1 MKRMRDAI
9 GSMKALKG
17 TDPAVYAA
25 IRAEEKRQ
33 REKLLLIASE
43 NFASPAVLAA
53 QGCLMT
59 NKYAEGYPGRRYYGG
74 CQFVD
79 AVEEL
84 AIQRAKQ
91 IFGADHVNVQPH
103 SGSQAN
109 MAAYLSV
116 LKPGDVILGM
126 DLSQGGHLTHGSRVN
141 FSGTLFR
148 SYFYGVDRA
157 TEVIDYEAVQ
167 HIAEECR
174 PRLIVVGASA
184 YPRILDFPRFQAIA
198 QAVGAYLLV
207 DIAHIA
213 GLIAAG
219 LHPSPVPYADFVT
232 TTTHKTLRGP
242 RGGIIMCKAEHAKA
256 VDRAIFPGIQGG
268 PLMHVIAAKAVA
280 LNEALSPGFKLYQQ
294 QVVANARALA
304 DGLAQCGYRVVSGGT
319 DTHLMLLNL
328 TAKGLT
334 GKEAETALDAAGIT
348 VNKNAV
354 PYDEKP
360 PAIASGIRMGTPI
373 VSTRGMREAE
383 MKEIVSLI
391 DRVLQRP
398 REKRVLREVRRQA
411 RALCGRFPVFQTYDA
426 VHSGEDGAQ

>member
-1 MKRMRDAI
+1 MSEAI
-9 GSMKALKG
+9 GSLKALKSV
-17 TDPAVYAA
+17 DSDVYAA

-59 NKYAEGYPGRRYYGG
+59 NKYAEGYPARRYYGG
-74 CQFVD
+74 CQYVD
-79 AVEEL
+79 QVEEL
-84 AIQRAKQ
+84 AIQRAKA
-91 IFGADHVNVQPH
+91 IFGAEHVNVQAH

-116 LKPGDVILGM
+116 LKAGDVILGM

-141 FSGTLFR
+141 FSGMLFR
-148 SYFYGVDRA
+148 SYFYGVNRD
-157 TEVIDYEAVQ
+157 TETIDYEAVQ
-167 HIAEECR
+167 RIAEECR
-174 PRLIVVGASA
+174 PRMIVVGASA
-184 YPRILDFPRFQAIA
+184 YPRVLDFPRFRTIA
-198 QAVGAYLLV
+198 DAVGAYLLV

-256 VDRAIFPGIQGG
+256 VDKIIFPGLQGG

-280 LNEALSPGFKLYQQ
+280 LKEALSPAFKAYQR
-294 QVVANARALA
+294 QVILNARELA
-304 DGLAQCGYRVVSGGT
+304 SGLASRGYKVVSGGT
-319 DTHLMLLNL
+319 DTHLMLINL
-328 TAKGLT
+328 SPKGIT
-334 GKEAETALDAAGIT
+334 GKDAETALDSAGIT

-354 PYDEKP
+354 PFDEKP
-360 PAIASGIRMGTPI
+360 PAVAGGIRLGTPI
-373 VSTRGMREAE
+373 VSTRGMREKD
-383 MKEIVSLI
+383 MQEIVGFI
-391 DRVLQRP
+391 DQVLQRP
-398 REKRVLREVRRQA
+398 KDRGLQREIRRQTK
-411 RALCGRFPVFQTYDA
+411 ALCKRFPIFASYDHPA
-426 VHSGEDGAQ
+426 

>member
-1 MKRMRDAI
+1 MSHAV
-9 GSMKALKG
+9 GSLKALRA
-17 TDPAVYAA
+17 TDPAVFDA

-59 NKYAEGYPGRRYYGG
+59 NKYAEGYPGKRYYGG
-74 CQFVD
+74 CQHVD
-79 AVEEL
+79 VVEEL

-91 IFGADHVNVQPH
+91 LFGADHVNVQPH

-126 DLSQGGHLTHGSRVN
+126 DLAQGGHLTHGSRVN

-148 SYFYGVDRA
+148 SYFYGVDRE
-157 TEVIDYEAVQ
+157 TEVIDYDAVQ
-167 HIAEECR
+167 RIAEECH
-174 PRLIVVGASA
+174 PRMIVVGASA
-184 YPRILDFPRFQAIA
+184 YARILDFPRFQKIA
-198 QAVGAYLLV
+198 QSVGAYLLV

-213 GLIAAG
+213 GLIATG
-219 LHPSPVPYADFVT
+219 LHPSPIPYADFVT

-256 VDRAIFPGIQGG
+256 VDKIIFPGTQGG

-280 LNEALSPGFKLYQQ
+280 LHEALSPAFKSYQR

-304 DGLAQCGYRVVSGGT
+304 AGLVERGYRVVSGGT
-319 DTHLMLLNL
+319 DTHLFLVNL
-328 TAKGLT
+328 SPKGLT
-334 GKEAETALDAAGIT
+334 GKEAESALDAAGII

-360 PAIASGIRMGTPI
+360 PAVASGIRLGTPI

-383 MKEIVSLI
+383 MQDIVSLV
-391 DRVLQRP
+391 DRVLQQP
-398 REKRVLREVRRQA
+398 QDLRVQREVRKQA
-411 RALCGRFPVFQTYDA
+411 KALCGRFPIFHSYDA
-426 VHSGEDGAQ
+426 AST